1 MSKTKLSNNNVELNT
16 CGIKLNWMKKT
27 RKLKICFNSHQEHEK
42 KILEM
47 KVEGSKNRGNV
58 RGKV

>member
-1 MSKTKLSNNNVELNT
+1 
-16 CGIKLNWMKKT
+16 MKKT